1 MGVPRC
7 AQVGTDPKEK
17 PQGPKAHLRRRL
29 AARDA
34 LIFPHLPPEQDVK
47 LAVSAGV
54 TDVTGWPELQDIE
67 LAANSQRVS
76 DRMYDLLAAGEGGP
90 CTNWGAHRSAGA

>member
-47 LAVSAGV
+47 LAASAGV
-54 TDVTGWPELQDIE
+54 TDVTGWPELQDIG
-67 LAANSQRVS
+67 LAASLTPIRTS
-76 DRMYDLLAAGEGGP
+76 ATLASG
-90 CTNWGAHRSAGA
+90 